1 MVRGAGNTNISATLT
16 GKYSKRFPL
25 LYHAHELQT
34 AWLNSASAMAS
45 IGSEWLT
52 NPRNPL
58 AYSGIGPVAGSAL
71 EVFAHAT
78 IRRGKPQFDIESV
91 NVKGKDDPVAETLVL
106 HRAFGDLKRFRRAGL
121 PDDAPS
127 VLIVAPMSGHFATL
141 LRGTGERMV
150 ENAEVYITDWHD
162 ARDIPLSEGRFD
174 LDDYIDY
181 IIEFLQTIAERNEG
195 AAAHVVAV
203 CQPSVPALAAT
214 ALMNG
219 AKDKATPKTLTM
231 MGGPI
236 DTRESPTTVNDM
248 AMKRPLSWFRQ
259 NVIATV
265 PAQYPGAGRR
275 VYPGFMQLASFM
287 SMNLGGHILSHYEMY
302 KHLVAGDDESAQQ
315 TKDFYD
321 EYRSVCDMT
330 AEFYLQ
336 TVEEVFQEHSLPNN
350 AFEHRGK
357 VIDLGDIKQTAL
369 LAVEGE
375 RDDISGIG
383 QTKAALPLA
392 RNLSEDKKRY
402 YMAEGAGHYGIFNGS
417 KWRTKVAPVVE
428 QFIATHG

>member
-1 MVRGAGNTNISATLT
+1 M
-16 GKYSKRFPL
+16 
-25 LYHAHELQT
+25 LYHAYELQS

-58 AYSGIGPVAGSAL
+58 AYSGMGPVAGSAL

-78 IRRGKPQFDIESV
+78 IRRGKPEFDIESV
-91 NVKGKDDPVAETLVL
+91 TIDGKPDPVAETLVL
-106 HRAFGDLKRFRRAGL
+106 HRAFGDLKRFRRASL
-121 PDDAPS
+121 PDDAPA

-141 LRGTGERMV
+141 LRGTVERMV

-181 IIEFLQTIAERNEG
+181 IVEFLREIAERNG
-195 AAAHVVAV
+195 GRPAHMIAV
-203 CQPSVPALAAT
+203 CQPSVPAFAAT
-214 ALMNG
+214 AIMNG
-219 AKDKATPKTLTM
+219 AKDEAAPKTLTM

-236 DTRESPTTVNDM
+236 DTRESPPTVNDM
-248 AMKRPLSWFRQ
+248 AMKRPISWFRQ

-302 KHLVAGDDESAQQ
+302 KHLVAGDEDSAQQ
-315 TKDFYD
+315 TKDFYE

-336 TVEEVFQEHSLPNN
+336 TVEEVFQNHSLPNN
-350 AFEHRGK
+350 TFEHRGK
-357 VIDLGDIKQTAL
+357 IIDLGDITKTAL

-383 QTKAALPLA
+383 QTEAALTLA
-392 RNLSEDKKRY
+392 RNLAEKKKRY
-402 YMAEGAGHYGIFNGS
+402 YLAEGAGHYGIFNGS
-417 KWRTKVAPVVE
+417 KWRTKIAPVVE
-428 QFIATHG
+428 QFMAAHG

>member
-1 MVRGAGNTNISATLT
+1 M
-16 GKYSKRFPL
+16 
-25 LYHAHELQT
+25 LYHAYEIQA

-45 IGSEWLT
+45 IGSELLT

-58 AYSGIGPVAGSAL
+58 AYSGIGPIAGSAL

-78 IRRGKPQFDIESV
+78 IRRGKPEFDIESV
-91 NVKGKDDPVAETLVL
+91 MVDGKPDPVVETLVL
-106 HRAFGDLKRFRRAGL
+106 HRPFGDLKRFRRNDL
-121 PDDAPS
+121 PEDAPS

-141 LRGTGERMV
+141 LRGTVERMV
-150 ENAEVYITDWHD
+150 ENSEVYITDWHD
-162 ARDIPLSEGRFD
+162 ARDVPMSEGRFD

-181 IIEFLQTIAERNEG
+181 IVEFLQVIAGRNDG
-195 AAAHVVAV
+195 RAAHVVAV

-219 AKDKATPKTLTM
+219 AKDEAAPKTLTM

-248 AMKRPLSWFRQ
+248 AMKRPLSWFEQ

-265 PAQYPGAGRR
+265 PAQYSGSGRR

-302 KHLVAGDDESAQQ
+302 KHLVAGEDESAQL

-336 TVEEVFQEHSLPNN
+336 TVREVFQEHSLPNN
-350 AFEHRGK
+350 SFEHRGT
-357 VIDLGDIKQTAL
+357 VIDLGDIEQTAL

-392 RNLSEDKKRY
+392 RNLAEKKKRY
-402 YMAEGAGHYGIFNGS
+402 YLVEGAGHYGIFNGS
-417 KWRTKVAPVVE
+417 KWRTKVAPVIE
-428 QFIATHG
+428 QFMEAHG

>member
-1 MVRGAGNTNISATLT
+1 M
-16 GKYSKRFPL
+16 
-25 LYHAHELQT
+25 LYHAYELQS

-52 NPRNPL
+52 NPRNPM
-58 AYSGIGPVAGSAL
+58 AYTGFGPIAGSAL
-71 EVFAHAT
+71 EVFAPAT
-78 IRRGKPQFDIESV
+78 IRRGKPEFDIESV
-91 NVKGKDDPVAETLVL
+91 TVKGKADPVSETLVL
-106 HRAFGDLKRFRRAGL
+106 HRPFGDLKRFRRANL
-121 PDDAPS
+121 PGDAPA

-141 LRGTGERMV
+141 LRGTVERMV
-150 ENAEVYITDWHD
+150 ENSEVYITDWHD
-162 ARDIPLSEGRFD
+162 ARDIPLAEGRFD

-181 IIEFLQTIAERNEG
+181 IIEFLQEIAQRNDG
-195 AAAHVVAV
+195 KAAHMIAV

-219 AKDKATPKTLTM
+219 ANDKASPITLTM

-265 PAQYPGAGRR
+265 PAQYAGSGRR

-302 KHLVAGDDESAQQ
+302 KHLVAGEDDSAQL
-315 TKDFYD
+315 TKDFYE

-336 TVEEVFQEHSLPNN
+336 TVEEVFQKHSLPNN
-350 AFEHRGK
+350 ELEHRGK

-383 QTKAALPLA
+383 QTKAALTLA
-392 RNLSEDKKRY
+392 RNLSDKKKRY
-402 YMAEGAGHYGIFNGS
+402 YLAEGAGHYGIFNGS
-417 KWRTKVAPVVE
+417 KWRTKIAPVVE
-428 QFIATHG
+428 EFMGANG

>member
-1 MVRGAGNTNISATLT
+1 M
-16 GKYSKRFPL
+16 
-25 LYHAHELQT
+25 LYHAYELQS

-58 AYSGIGPVAGSAL
+58 AYSGMGPVAGSAL

-78 IRRGKPQFDIESV
+78 IRRGKPEFDIESV
-91 NVKGKDDPVAETLVL
+91 MIDGKPDPVAETLVL
-106 HRAFGDLKRFRRAGL
+106 HRAFGDLKRFRRASL
-121 PDDAPS
+121 PDGAPA

-141 LRGTGERMV
+141 LRGTVERMV

-181 IIEFLQTIAERNEG
+181 IVEFLREIAERNG
-195 AAAHVVAV
+195 GSPAHMIAV
-203 CQPSVPALAAT
+203 CQPSVPAFAAT
-214 ALMNG
+214 AIMNG
-219 AKDKATPKTLTM
+219 AKDKAAPKTLTM

-248 AMKRPLSWFRQ
+248 AMKRPISWFRQ
-259 NVIATV
+259 NVVATV
-265 PAQYPGAGRR
+265 PAQYAGAGRR

-302 KHLVAGDDESAQQ
+302 KHLVAGDEDSAQQ
-315 TKDFYD
+315 TKDFYE

-336 TVEEVFQEHSLPNN
+336 TVEEVFQNHSLPNN
-350 AFEHRGK
+350 TFEHRGK
-357 VIDLGDIKQTAL
+357 IIDLGDITQTAL

-383 QTKAALPLA
+383 QTKAALTLA
-392 RNLSEDKKRY
+392 RNLAEKKKRY
-402 YMAEGAGHYGIFNGS
+402 YLAEGAGHYGIFNGS
-417 KWRTKVAPVVE
+417 KWRTKIAPVVE
-428 QFIATHG
+428 QFMAAHG

>member
-1 MVRGAGNTNISATLT
+1 M
-16 GKYSKRFPL
+16 
-25 LYHAHELQT
+25 LYHAYEIQA
-34 AWLNSASAMAS
+34 AWLNSASSMAS

-58 AYSGIGPVAGSAL
+58 AYSGFGPVAGSAL

-78 IRRGKPQFDIESV
+78 IRRGKPEFDIETV
-91 NVKGKDDPVAETLVL
+91 MIDGKPDPVVETLVL
-106 HRAFGDLKRFRRAGL
+106 HRPFGDLKRFRRNGL

-141 LRGTGERMV
+141 LRGTVERMV
-150 ENAEVYITDWHD
+150 ENSEVYITDWHD

-181 IIEFLQTIAERNEG
+181 VIEFLQEIAKRNDG
-195 AAAHVVAV
+195 KAAHVVAV

-219 AKDKATPKTLTM
+219 AKDKAAPKTLTM

-248 AMKRPLSWFRQ
+248 AMKRPLSWFEQ

-265 PAQYPGAGRR
+265 PAQYSGSGRR

-302 KHLVAGDDESAQQ
+302 KHLVEGDDDSAQL

-336 TVEEVFQEHSLPNN
+336 TVEEVFQKHSLPSNT
-350 AFEHRGK
+350 FEHRGT
-357 VIDLGDIKQTAL
+357 VIDLGNITQTAL

-392 RNLSEDKKRY
+392 RNLSEKKKRY
-402 YMAEGAGHYGIFNGS
+402 YLAEGAGHYGIFNGS
-417 KWRTKVAPVVE
+417 KWRTKVAPVIE
-428 QFIATHG
+428 EFMKAHG